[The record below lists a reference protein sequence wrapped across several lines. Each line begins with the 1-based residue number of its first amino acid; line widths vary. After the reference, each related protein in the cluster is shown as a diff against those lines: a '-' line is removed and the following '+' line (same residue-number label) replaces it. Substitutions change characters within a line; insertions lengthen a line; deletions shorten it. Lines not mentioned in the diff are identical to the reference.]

1 MSKQFRVGIIGAG
14 IIGQRVGKGFAQNE
28 HFTVVS
34 VCDTNSAL
42 AEQIAV
48 ELGAAHWSTDYRTM
62 LSGDLVDLVYIGVP
76 PRFHREIALEAI
88 AAGKQIFCEKPL
100 AMNVAEAEEMTRA
113 VQAAGLVNAIN
124 ISLHW
129 SNGFRH
135 FREQLAAGY
144 LGEFR
149 RGELTMIFP
158 QWPRGWQQNP
168 WIGKREQG
176 GAIREVTPHMFYLML
191 LAFGP
196 VARVQARME
205 YPAHDPEASESGAYG
220 ALELASGQL
229 ITVSLLCNLPR
240 RESVSFTAY
249 GSEGAL
255 GLVEWTKPVGAKGE
269 GALEPL
275 SVPEYE
281 WVHPLTRLAQALRGE
296 QVELPDF
303 ATGLALQ
310 KLQEAWERA
319 AETGEWVNV

>member
-1 MSKQFRVGIIGAG
+1 MTIRVGIIGAG

-28 HFTVVS
+28 HYTIVS
-34 VCDTNSAL
+34 VCDTNAAL
-42 AEQIAV
+42 AEQIAG
-48 ELGAAHWSTDYRTM
+48 ELGATHWSTDYRAM
-62 LSGDLVDLVYIGVP
+62 LEGDMVDLVYIGVP
-76 PRFHREIALEAI
+76 PRFHREIALAVV

-113 VQAAGLVNAIN
+113 VTEAGLVNAIN

-129 SNGFRH
+129 SPGFQH

-176 GAIREVTPHMFYLML
+176 GAIREVTPHLFWLIL

-205 YPAHDPEASESGAYG
+205 YPAHDSEASESGAFG
-220 ALELASGQL
+220 ALELASGQT
-229 ITVSLLCNLPR
+229 ITVNLLCNVPR
-240 RESVSFTAY
+240 PETVSFTAY
-249 GSEGAL
+249 GTEGTL
-255 GLVEWTKPVGAKGE
+255 GLVEWTKPVGAKEG

-275 SVPEYE
+275 AVPQYE
-281 WVHPLTRLAQALRGE
+281 WVHPLTRLAHALKGE
-296 QVELPDF
+296 QVELPGF
-303 ATGLALQ
+303 AAGLALQ
-310 KLQEAWERA
+310 KLQETWERA